1 MKLKNE
7 YLKIE
12 KRLMKNYKIND
23 KNDNSDWEE
32 GSYVIYHR
40 GNEEIEK

>member
-12 KRLMKNYKIND
+12 KRLMKNYKISD
-23 KNDNSDWEE
+23 QNDNSDWEE
-32 GSYVIYHR
+32 GQYVIYHR
-40 GNEEIEK
+40 GNK